1 MAAYTTIDDPSAYF
15 QSLRYTGNGASGGG
29 TGGTRDLTFTGNSN
43 MKPDMAIHIAEDHN
57 QQKMITDSSRSWAS
71 GNHELSWSLTNVEGD
86 TNAINTGAYGWLGD
100 GLTNG
105 IQANAGSGGDG
116 YANRNNEPFY
126 LAAWKANGGTTTSI
140 SESGSGNGCVNACT
154 HQADTTSGLSI
165 ITYTGRDDELS
176 NNQHSK
182 LTHGLGVAPTFTM
195 IKRRDAADNWFVSG
209 KHITSSSAYSS
220 NEFLSLN
227 LTAAINGNFYTGIT
241 APDSTHIFLGND
253 LVNIADASYV
263 CYAWAE
269 KQGFSKYG
277 KYIGNGNSDGPGP
290 FVYTG
295 FRPQTIIIKRINSA
309 QSWIWHDSKWGT
321 KNASGSTKGNIGNL
335 QSAAMIMESSTNV
348 LDDYGDIDILS
359 NGFKLR
365 SEAAATNAGDST
377 YIFMAWA
384 EHPFVTSTGIPT
396 TAR

>member
-43 MKPDMAIHIAEDHN
+43 MKPDMAIHFSEDQN

-71 GNHELSWSLTNVEGD
+71 GNHEVSWSLANVEGD
-86 TNAINTGAYGWLGD
+86 TNAINTGAYGWIGD

-126 LAAWKANGGTTTSI
+126 VACWKANAGTVSNNTDGDLTS
-140 SESGSGNGCVNACT
+140 SVQVNSTA
-154 HQADTTSGLSI
+154 GFSI
-165 ITYTGRDDELS
+165 ITYTGIDPIEPLDIG
-176 NNQHSK
+176 
-182 LTHGLGVAPTFTM
+182 HGLGEVPDVFIIKNRDRVA
-195 IKRRDAADNWFVSG
+195 NWGMYHKGLDSPAQNRNL
-209 KHITSSSAYSS
+209 K
-220 NEFLSLN
+220 LN
-227 LTAAINGNFYTGIT
+227 LTSAQAAESSFWRNEAPTSTILKTGEQ
-241 APDSTHIFLGND
+241 AS
-253 LVNIADASYV
+253 VNVAGEDFIA
-263 CYAWAE
+263 YAWVE
-269 KQGFSKYG
+269 RQGFSKYG
-277 KYIGNGNSDGPGP
+277 RYVGNGNSDGPGP

-335 QSAAMIMESSTNV
+335 QSAAMVMESSTNV
-348 LDDYGDIDILS
+348 LDDYGDIDLLS

-365 SEAAATNAGDST
+365 SDAAATNAGNST
-377 YIFMAWA
+377 YIYMAWA

-396 TAR
+396 TAL